1 MKLSQ
6 LKHIIKEEIQK
17 EIKVTP
23 GGDNLSYLKKML
35 EVDDNGG
42 SFVDSFYP
50 WDSLVDWMT
59 ESEYDEDD
67 DSKEAKDM
75 LTLARIYYDWRNKGL
90 IYHTMVNDY
99 ENVSIEKLTKPFKTM
114 VTYGDGHEGV
124 FIILAVF

>member
-1 MKLSQ
+1 MKDNIFINMKLTQ

-35 EVDDNGG
+35 EIDDNGG

-67 DSKEAKDM
+67 DPDNQEWD
-75 LTLARIYYDWRNKGL
+75 
-90 IYHTMVNDY
+90 
-99 ENVSIEKLTKPFKTM
+99 
-114 VTYGDGHEGV
+114 
-124 FIILAVF
+124 